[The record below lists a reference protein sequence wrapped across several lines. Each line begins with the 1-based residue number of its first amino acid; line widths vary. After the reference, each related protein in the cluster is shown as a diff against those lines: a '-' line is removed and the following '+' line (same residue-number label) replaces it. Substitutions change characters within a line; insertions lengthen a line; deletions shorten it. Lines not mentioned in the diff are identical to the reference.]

1 MARVRSA
8 NDAAS
13 VRVRVRRHPERA
25 VPERAEEILRAGRVA
40 HVGYAVDGQ
49 PFVLPLL
56 YFYDDGKLYL
66 HGAPA
71 SRTIKALRAGTPVCV
86 EVTLLDGLVASR
98 DAKSHSMNYRSTMV
112 FGTCD
117 VVADLE
123 TKRAV
128 FEQMT
133 QNFFPSRT
141 AGMDYHPASV
151 GDLRG
156 VELLVVRVEERSA
169 KVRSGPPRG
178 LHDTEGD
185 TEEETEEAGTQTG
198 YVVELP
204 GVDG

>member
-1 MARVRSA
+1 MTRARTA

-13 VRVRVRRHPERA
+13 QRARVRRHPERA
-25 VPERAEEILRAGRVA
+25 APERAEEILRAGRVA

-71 SRTIKALRAGTPVCV
+71 SRTIKALRAGMPVCV

-98 DAKSHSMNYRSTMV
+98 DAKSHSVNYRSAMV
-112 FGTCD
+112 FGTCEA
-117 VVADLE
+117 VQDLAA
-123 TKRAV
+123 KRAV
-128 FEQMT
+128 FERMT
-133 QNFFPSRT
+133 QRMFSGRT
-141 AGMDYHPASV
+141 AGTDYHPANE
-151 GDLRG
+151 GDLKG
-156 VELLVVRVEERSA
+156 VELLMVRIEERSA

-178 LHDTEGD
+178 LHDTD
-185 TEEETEEAGTQTG
+185 DPAGTQTG

-204 GVDG
+204 GIDS